1 MRRVAAIIGLVA
13 VGALVVLGP
22 AASGDGG
29 GYEVRA
35 IFDNGNFLVPGEPVR
50 VAGVNVG
57 TVDSVDV
64 TMPGEWAN
72 RSCLEPQP
80 PSDCASPGKAVVVM
94 KITDAGFQDFR
105 QDATCLIRPGSLLGE
120 KYIDCDPTLPRA
132 PGSEPP
138 PPLTEVP
145 DGQPGSGQRF
155 LPLQNN
161 GQAVDLDLV
170 NNIMRQPYADRFRLI
185 LNSLGAGLA
194 ARGKTLDAI
203 IRRADPALRQ
213 TDRVL
218 AVLARQNQTLARLAK
233 DGDTD
238 LAPLA
243 RERVHL
249 AGFINNAN
257 TAAEATAERSQDLE
271 AGFEKFPAALH
282 QLRLEMTQL
291 KRFSDQARPV
301 FAEFRAG
308 APAIARSTEA
318 LGPFAEASKPA
329 LTSLGTAAAQS
340 RKPLVN
346 SDPILK
352 KIRDLSEKAAPG
364 TRNLGKLLAS
374 LRKTNGWKFLLHFLF
389 NTTGGINGFDQYGH
403 FLRAGALIPP
413 GCTYLTVAPIL
424 GCQAQWGLGN
434 SKAKASALSAQAAI
448 AAAAANGG
456 GAPAAK
462 VGRAKNGPQSS
473 GRQPGQPLDAQGQPP
488 AGTTSTTTTTGTTT
502 TTTTGTTTTGTTAPP
517 RRSLGAAR
525 DLLDTM
531 VGRPNRKPRGG
542 KR

>member
-22 AASGDGG
+22 AAGGSGGT
-29 GYEVRA
+29 YEVRA
-35 IFDNGNFLVPGEPVR
+35 IFDNGNFLVPGEEVR
-50 VAGVNVG
+50 VAGATVG
-57 TVDSVDV
+57 AVGSVDV
-64 TMPGEWAN
+64 TMPGEWTN

-80 PSDCASPGKAVVVM
+80 PSDCATPGKAVVVM
-94 KITDAGFQDFR
+94 KITEPAFQDFR
-105 QDATCLIRPGSLLGE
+105 QDASCLIRPGSLLGE
-120 KYIDCDPTLPRA
+120 KYIDCDPTQPRA

-138 PPLTEVP
+138 PPLNEIP
-145 DGQPGSGQRF
+145 SGQPGSGERF

-161 GQAVDLDLV
+161 GEEVDLDLV

-185 LNSLGAGLA
+185 LNELGAGLA

-218 AVLARQNQTLARLAK
+218 AVLAAQNHQLAGLAK
-233 DGDTD
+233 DSDTI
-238 LAPLA
+238 LTPLA
-243 RERVHL
+243 RERAHL

-271 AGFEKFPAALH
+271 AGFEKFPAALNELKLTMR
-282 QLRLEMTQL
+282 QLS
-291 KRFSDQARPV
+291 RFSDQATPV

-318 LGPFAEASKPA
+318 LGPFAHAATPA
-329 LTSLGTAAAQS
+329 LTTLGTAAAES

-364 TRNLGKLLAS
+364 AKNLGKLLTS
-374 LRKTNGWKFLLHFLF
+374 LRKTGGYKFLLHFLI

-403 FLRAGALIPP
+403 FLRAGLVIPP
-413 GCTYLTVAPIL
+413 GCTALVIHVAL
-424 GCQAQWGLGN
+424 GCQALWGQAPGKNNGALAAR
-434 SKAKASALSAQAAI
+434 SAKAAERAMAEGVSGV
-448 AAAAANGG
+448 N
-456 GAPAAK
+456 AAK
-462 VGRAKNGPQSS
+462 RQGRPRRSS
-473 GRQPGQPLDAQGQPP
+473 HEAQLPLGQPLDAEGDP
-488 AGTTSTTTTTGTTT
+488 AGGATTTSTTTTTP
-502 TTTTGTTTTGTTAPP
+502 APAANGERLP
-517 RRSLGAAR
+517 SLDAAR
-525 DLLDTM
+525 DLLNTII
-531 VGRPNRKPRGG
+531 GPPRSKGRGG
-542 KR
+542 RR